1 MRPFQEEIVSQT
13 KAGCEG
19 LNAFKVI
26 CELLYFSLRNYSQ
39 LQNVSSTNCKTKYVL
54 GKIALYV
61 NVPAHRTTVARE
73 KQHGLL
79 PVSLLGKQ
87 NLPCN
92 NPDTAIHKKDCTAYC
107 LWSMSTSVS
116 VA

>member
-26 CELLYFSLRNYSQ
+26 CELLYLSLRNYSQ
-39 LQNVSSTNCKTKYVL
+39 LRNISSTNCKTKYVL
-54 GKIALYV
+54 GKIHKISLLLYMLMFLRIE
-61 NVPAHRTTVARE
+61 P
-73 KQHGLL
+73 LL
-79 PVSLLGKQ
+79 HVKSLSLLGKQ

-92 NPDTAIHKKDCTAYC
+92 NPDTAIHKSSAYC
-107 LWSMSTSVS
+107 LWRMSTSVS